1 MKIMINEYK
10 EVPAPVPT
18 FLVVNLYAKH
28 YKPTVAKM
36 ILVPSVV
43 YRVPMMKIPE
53 PQDVVVVK

>member
-10 EVPAPVPT
+10 EVPVPVPT
-18 FLVVNLYAKH
+18 FWMVNQYAKH
-28 YKPTVAKM
+28 YKPRVAEM
-36 ILVPSVV
+36 ILVPSIV